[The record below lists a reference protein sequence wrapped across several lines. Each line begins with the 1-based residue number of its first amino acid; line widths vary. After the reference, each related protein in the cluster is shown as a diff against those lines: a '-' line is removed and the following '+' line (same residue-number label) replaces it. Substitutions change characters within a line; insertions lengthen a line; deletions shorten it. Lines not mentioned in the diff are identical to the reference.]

1 MNKKMRSGSI
11 LLLSAMLSLPVA
23 DQVGA
28 NDDLSDDR
36 RGGQVELDP
45 LVVVA
50 SKSPRPLSKIAAQVT
65 VIDVDDI
72 REGMAED
79 LDGMLKYVPGLEM
92 EISGTRFG
100 ATSINIRGIGGNRV
114 AIEIDGIPV
123 RDGFVIGAFSNGGRA
138 LVEPDRI
145 KRVEVLHGPASVM
158 YGSDAL
164 GGVVAIS
171 TWDPWDLLAASG
183 NSGWLGL
190 RGGYQGS
197 NDSWFGSVVAVWGAG
212 AHGFLAAST
221 YREGHELDKH
231 AAAEISNDPQDW
243 ASTDYMFRYTY
254 DTSAGNRFRISAE
267 RTEREVRSEVNSQL
281 GYGRRFRNTT
291 ELLGDDRDQSRRL
304 SVDYRFSSPRW
315 QQVVLRVFNVVHK
328 TDQLTLEERARAANP
343 VKLERRFFYEQD
355 LSGMELNLSREK
367 QWGSSTHR
375 IGLGAAWLRTD
386 ITEMRDG
393 LQTSL
398 VDGSRTNII
407 LGEVMPVRDFPLSR
421 TSDTGLFIQ
430 DEIALAGGRWEIIPA
445 LRWDHYRLDPRPDR
459 LWLED
464 NPDTEVVSVREN
476 QFTPRLGVLLH
487 ASAAWTLYGQYSRG
501 FRAPPFADAN
511 IGLDIP
517 LFGFRAIPNP
527 GLKSETSNGFEL
539 GMRRVSGGSRF
550 SLAGFLSDY
559 DDFIESRVLIGR
571 DPESG
576 DLIFQSR
583 NIDQARIYGI
593 DIRYHQDLGEW
604 NDSLRGWMLNVAA
617 YRAQGENRDTN
628 QPLNSIT
635 PPQAVI
641 GLSWVSA
648 NNSWDFAAIGTFTD
662 AKRESDID
670 HTDGTRFATPSWEI
684 VDLIAGWRPNQR
696 IELRVG
702 VFNVTDKQY
711 WRWLDVA
718 NMESADPMITLLS
731 RPGRSFSVT
740 AHLSF

>member
-367 QWGSSTHR
+367 RWGSSTHR